1 MKSTLLRQVSIMTVL
16 AAFSSLAWACPDV
29 PHVVSGIE
37 MHQAM
42 TARILGFDPASTAD
56 PYLPP
61 ELMNQGVIAQTVD
74 KDLGFDLASTADP
87 YLPPELMNQSV
98 IPRTVDKDLGFDL
111 ASTADPYL
119 PPELMNQ
126 SVIAQTVDKDL
137 GFDLASTADPYLPL
151 ELMNQSVVAGTSV
164 LDLSGSSDLNQ
175 LMDPTAAGNT
185 TPYCDWETHMK
196 GFMD

>member
-61 ELMNQGVIAQTVD
+61 ELMNQGVIA
-74 KDLGFDLASTADP
+74 
-87 YLPPELMNQSV
+87 
-98 IPRTVDKDLGFDL
+98 RTVDKDLGFDL

-119 PPELMNQ
+119 PP
-126 SVIAQTVDKDL
+126 
-137 GFDLASTADPYLPL
+137 

>member
-61 ELMNQGVIAQTVD
+61 ELMNQ
-74 KDLGFDLASTADP
+74 
-87 YLPPELMNQSV
+87 
-98 IPRTVDKDLGFDL
+98 
-111 ASTADPYL
+111 
-119 PPELMNQ
+119 
-126 SVIAQTVDKDL
+126 
-137 GFDLASTADPYLPL
+137 
-151 ELMNQSVVAGTSV
+151 SVVAGTSV